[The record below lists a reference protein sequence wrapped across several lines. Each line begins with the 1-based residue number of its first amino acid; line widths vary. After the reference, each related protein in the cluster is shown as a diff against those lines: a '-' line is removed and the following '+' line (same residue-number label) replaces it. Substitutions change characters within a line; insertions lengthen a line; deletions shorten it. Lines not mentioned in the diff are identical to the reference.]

1 MKSLPLQPFTT
12 ANFSPEGGGIDFLG
26 LRWVSLTIVGR
37 DLVPQLNNV
46 TQDMGLF
53 ALGAWIPWKFRQLC
67 RSNRDYTE
75 PKYKAFREK
84 LEVAISMTYRAEANL
99 PRRNGV
105 VRRQLGSTQ
114 KVTADQRLTFKA
126 AHRGEQNTLYAA
138 ANYGPALQALGLIQ
152 TYRSRAEGG
161 APLRVPIV
169 NEDPDTLA
177 IIGAVDRY
185 LRASTEY
192 RLLDSLDITNAN
204 WGVINNLGNA
214 GLDPAVYR
222 ARTFKD
228 LKTSFRKKLLPSA
241 APDPG
246 YRRTLTA
253 RLVLETLGKRRPMSG
268 WELRNTWYLGRYPD
282 NRPLRISTAE
292 LRDQARRWSCLMAR
306 QYQRF
311 PLEVLLSCF
320 EQALA
325 AGPRSL
331 DEVILFWRRRSS
343 AFNSICERKLSR
355 FLRDVVR
362 SVGGANDTDRSRS
375 WNANVSADDDRF
387 EHVAEP
393 QGDDA
398 IKHAL
403 QMIAG
408 WYWRALIRDQD
419 PEQSEL
425 MELGGPDR
433 IAMRW
438 FIQWLR
444 NRLDCLVVQVVR
456 DCFSDLVF
464 AQHMR
469 IALARFDGTSQRLR
483 FALSDNGIE
492 PTLSAR
498 KDLGKLRL
506 PWMPDRLD
514 SLLGLLCDCDV
525 ITADGELLSRGP
537 AADDVIVA
545 SEGR

>member
-1 MKSLPLQPFTT
+1 VKSIPLQPFTT
-12 ANFSPEGGGIDFLG
+12 ADFSPQGGGIDFLG

-53 ALGAWIPWKFRQLC
+53 ALGAWIPWKFRELC
-67 RSNRDYTE
+67 RSGRDYTE

-84 LEVAISMTYRAEANL
+84 VEVATSMTYRGEANL
-99 PRRNGV
+99 PRTHGV

-126 AHRGEQNTLYAA
+126 ANRGEQNTLYAA

-161 APLRVPIV
+161 APLRIPVVSEDADTSEIV
-169 NEDPDTLA
+169 S
-177 IIGAVDRY
+177 AVDRS
-185 LRASTEY
+185 LRASRQY
-192 RLLDSLDITNAN
+192 GLLDSLDIASAN
-204 WGVINNLGNA
+204 WRTIHDLGNA
-214 GLDPAVYR
+214 GLDPAIYR
-222 ARTFKD
+222 AKSFKN
-228 LKTSFRKKLLPSA
+228 LKTSFRKKLLP
-241 APDPG
+241 PDAHELG

-253 RLVLETLGKRRPMSG
+253 RLIVDTLSNREPMSG
-268 WELRNTWYLGRYPD
+268 WELRNAWYLGRYSN
-282 NRPLRISTAE
+282 NRPLRISAAK
-292 LRDQARRWSCLMAR
+292 LCDQARRWSCLMAR

-325 AGPRSL
+325 VGSRSV
-331 DEVILFWRRRSS
+331 DEVIRYWRRRSLT
-343 AFNSICERKLSR
+343 FNNICERKLSK
-355 FLRDVVR
+355 FLHDIAR
-362 SVGGANDTDRSRS
+362 SVGAANDIEKSRL
-375 WNANVSADDDRF
+375 WNANVSADDQRF
-387 EHVAEP
+387 EHIPEP
-393 QGDDA
+393 LDDDA
-398 IKHAL
+398 IEHAL

-408 WYWRALIRDQD
+408 WYWRALVRDHD
-419 PEQSEL
+419 PDQSEL

-444 NRLDCLVVQVVR
+444 TRLDCTVLEVVR
-456 DCFSDLVF
+456 DFFSDLVF

-469 IALARFDGTSQRLR
+469 VALARFDGTSQRLR

-498 KDLGKLRL
+498 RDLGKLRL

-514 SLLGLLCDCDV
+514 SLVGLLCDCDV
-525 ITADGELLSRGP
+525 LKANGELLSLGP

-545 SEGR
+545 SERS